1 MGGDGSSG
9 SVCSPGSSSGCLFQ
23 TKALAEG
30 RTQPAFK
37 MINFIP
43 KMHPSVALLY
53 GKRPLQRIAVGA
65 KKQQLEIPL
74 DVVADIPEK
83 VDLSASYVGNKYNAL
98 PWKEFVDIK
107 LDARNL
113 IEADVKSALTDLDW
127 YGKIRTLY
135 AGKKAEAEMD
145 IAAKT
150 IGTAK
155 PVKYP
160 TIGGK

>member
-1 MGGDGSSG
+1 MG
-9 SVCSPGSSSGCLFQ
+9 
-23 TKALAEG
+23 
-30 RTQPAFK
+30 
-37 MINFIP
+37 
-43 KMHPSVALLY
+43 VALLY
-53 GKRPLQRIAVGA
+53 GKRPLQRIAVGTQ
-65 KKQQLEIPL
+65 KQQLEIPL

-127 YGKIRTLY
+127 FGKINALY
-135 AGKKAEAEMD
+135 AGKQVEAEMSV
-145 IAAKT
+145 AAKV
-150 IGTAK
+150 IASK

-160 TIGGK
+160 MAK

>member
-1 MGGDGSSG
+1 MGVEQIPQHCIFLSARPLNASR
-9 SVCSPGSSSGCLFQ
+9 S
-23 TKALAEG
+23 
-30 RTQPAFK
+30 

-43 KMHPSVALLY
+43 KMHPSVSLLY

-65 KKQQLEIPL
+65 KKQQIEIPL

-83 VDLSASYVGNKYNAL
+83 VDARVAYVANKYNAL
-98 PWKEFVDIK
+98 PWKDYVDIK

-127 YGKIRTLY
+127 FGKVHALY
-135 AGKKAEAEMD
+135 AGKAAEAEMD
-145 IAAKT
+145 VAAKT
-150 IGTAK
+150 IGAAK

-160 TIGGK
+160 VAK